1 MLKGF
6 ARVTRT
12 NSGKTGIGLEVQV
25 NGMNKYSELTKA
37 QQKWFKDNGFRW
49 MKALYE
55 EKDGKWVKTRDGFFY
70 ASFKTKKTRDA
81 LAKKLE
87 EKLVKAEKPATKKTE
102 PKKTEKAEPKK
113 SVSKMTKAEMAKR
126 IAELEARLA

>member
-12 NSGKTGIGLEVQV
+12 NSGKTGIGLEVEV
-25 NGMNKYSELTKA
+25 KGMRVYNDLTASQK
-37 QQKWFKDNGFRW
+37 KWFKDNGFRW

-55 EKDGKWVKTRDGFFY
+55 EKDGKWVKTREGFFY
-70 ASFKTKKTRDA
+70 ASFKTKKTRDE

-87 EKLVKAEKPATKKTE
+87 AKLVKTEKPETKKAE
-102 PKKTEKAEPKK
+102 EKKPETKK
-113 SVSKMTKAEMAKR
+113 SLDKMTKAEL
-126 IAELEARLA
+126 IALLTALSA